1 MMTLTG
7 DKELEKVLKR
17 LPNNVQRNLAKRSMR
32 KAVALFRKE
41 SRKLL
46 PFTKRKQLKKAIKTR
61 VSLKPDG
68 TMTGRVYTV
77 SGGKK
82 GAPHAHMVEW
92 GSENNKP
99 SFFMTRT
106 FEANKTRV
114 IDLFRS
120 QIRLEIAKEAVK

>member
-61 VSLKPDG
+61 VSLRPDG
-68 TMTGRVYTV
+68 TLIGRVFTL
-77 SGGKK
+77 SGGTK

-99 SFFMTRT
+99 TFFMTRT
-106 FEANKTRV
+106 FEANKERV
-114 IDLFRS
+114 VDLFRD
-120 QIRLEIAKEAVK
+120 QIRLEIAKEAAK

>member
-17 LPNNVQRNLAKRSMR
+17 LPNNVQRNMAKRSMR

-46 PFTKRKQLKKAIKTR
+46 PVTKRNQLKKAIKTR

-68 TMTGRVYTV
+68 TLTGRVYTM
-77 SGGKK
+77 SKCKK

-92 GSENNKP
+92 GSVNNTGT
-99 SFFMTRT
+99 FFMTRT

-120 QIRLEIAKEAVK
+120 QLRLEIAKEAVR

>member
-7 DKELEKVLKR
+7 DKELERVLKR

-46 PFTKRKQLKKAIKTR
+46 PVTKRKQLKKAIKTR

-68 TMTGRVYTV
+68 TMTGRVYTM
-77 SGGKK
+77 SKGKK

-92 GSENNKP
+92 GSENNKAT
-99 SFFMTRT
+99 FFMTRT

-114 IDLFRS
+114 IDLFSS